1 MTTAA
6 SATAVGSVASWG
18 TEPGRRAV
26 LKDSRGGEVARG
38 TAQLGFKATGP
49 AGYCGF
55 DPVPGSDIACL
66 NCSSNFP
73 DEFGGPFSWSVCFTI

>member
-1 MTTAA
+1 
-6 SATAVGSVASWG
+6 
-18 TEPGRRAV
+18 V

-55 DPVPGSDIACL
+55 DPVPGSDIRVPELLEQLPRRVRRAVQL
-66 NCSSNFP
+66 VSLLHDLKSP
-73 DEFGGPFSWSVCFTI
+73 A

>member
-1 MTTAA
+1 
-6 SATAVGSVASWG
+6 
-18 TEPGRRAV
+18 V